1 MIASKDAD
9 APKRK
14 LRLIARA
21 DATYKVLLNV
31 PLSKELANLYGDKGE
46 EPKGINYTVVS
57 REDGVTKTY
66 IIKVSLRTRRGR
78 CHTDRFK
85 DQAI

>member
-1 MIASKDAD
+1 MKASVVDLNDIIATKESDP
-9 APKRK
+9 PKRK

-57 REDGVTKTY
+57 REGGETKTF
-66 IIKVSLRTRRGR
+66 IIKVSLY
-78 CHTDRFK
+78 F
-85 DQAI
+85 IS